1 MPDNPLPATIAERPV
16 TFFFVLSINS
26 LKRVTVM
33 HHAQH
38 TEAEM
43 TKTRIIC
50 TIGPASSQPGTIRQ
64 LVQSG
69 MNVAR
74 LNFSHGTQAEHKER
88 IETIRR
94 VSAELGHPVAIMQ
107 DLAGRKIR
115 VGMIEPDPL
124 ILTTG
129 DEFTLTTRGVNGRPH
144 SVPVDFPE
152 LPRMV
157 KPGDSIL
164 LSDGSI
170 ELNVTD
176 TSETDVVTIVTAGGE
191 LTSRKGVNVPLHSL
205 GIPAYTD
212 KDRSDLEFGIANGV
226 DIVAQSFVR
235 NAADV
240 RQVRGFLR
248 ERGSSAPI
256 VAKIE
261 NNRAI
266 ENIDEILETV
276 DGIMVARGDL
286 GVETPLERVPIL
298 QKTIIAKSNAA
309 GKTVITA
316 THMLKSMVND
326 FRPTR
331 AEAADVANAILDGT
345 DAVMLSEETAIGSY
359 PAIAAATLSLIARE
373 TESSDLFGSVVEK
386 FRSYPPLTDREAFG
400 LSVCS
405 LSDNINASGIV
416 THTNSGYT
424 ARLISRYRPKQS
436 VTAITPSGA
445 TWSRLAG
452 VWGVEAILDPR
463 SAGEDLE
470 TEALI
475 RVAVKSGA
483 VKPGDKVVVTDGV
496 SMSVVIAEG

>member
-1 MPDNPLPATIAERPV
+1 
-16 TFFFVLSINS
+16 
-26 LKRVTVM
+26 
-33 HHAQH
+33 
-38 TEAEM
+38 M

-74 LNFSHGTQAEHKER
+74 LNFSHGTHDEHKER

-94 VSAELGHPVAIMQ
+94 VSDELGRPVAVMQ
-107 DLAGRKIR
+107 DLAGQKIR
-115 VGMIEPDPL
+115 VGTVEPDPL
-124 ILTTG
+124 TLRTG
-129 DEFTLTTRGVNGRPH
+129 DEFTLTTRSVNGRPRT
-144 SVPVDFPE
+144 VTVDFPP

-157 KPGDSIL
+157 KPGDAIL

-170 ELNVTD
+170 ELKVTD
-176 TSETDVVTIVTAGGE
+176 TSDTDVVTIVAAGGE
-191 LTSRKGVNVPLHSL
+191 LSSRKGVNVPLHSL
-205 GIPAYTD
+205 DIPAFTE
-212 KDRSDLEFGIANGV
+212 KDRADLEFGIRHGV

-240 RQVRGFLR
+240 RQVRDYLQ
-248 ERGSSAPI
+248 ERGSSAPL

-266 ENIDEILETV
+266 ENIDGILEAV

-286 GVETPLERVPIL
+286 GVETPLEKVPIV

-309 GKTVITA
+309 GKMVITA

-345 DAVMLSEETAIGSY
+345 DAVMLSEETAVGSY
-359 PAIAAATLSLIARE
+359 PAIAAATLARIARE
-373 TESSDLFGSVVEK
+373 TELSALFGSVVER
-386 FRSYPPLTDREAFG
+386 FRRYPPRSDREAFG
-400 LSVCS
+400 LSVCG

-416 THTNSGYT
+416 THTKSGYT
-424 ARLISRYRPKQS
+424 ARLISRYRPKQA
-436 VTAITPSGA
+436 VTAITPFET
-445 TWSRLAG
+445 TWRQLAA
-452 VWGVEAILDPR
+452 VWGVEAVLDPK

-470 TEALI
+470 TEAVVRAAL
-475 RVAVKSGA
+475 KSGA

-496 SMSVVIAEG
+496 SMSVVTAEG